1 VKQSRLRLIVATL
14 GLAILSACSSTDN
27 APEPADL
34 PKITEFNQLP
44 LVWSQRVATADD
56 MVFTPWLAQTGVVYA
71 ASAKGLVEGYEFA
84 TGKRVLELKT
94 GKPLSGAIGGDEQGF
109 YLGTS
114 KGEVLAYDFSGQ
126 LRWSV
131 RVGSEVLVPPKTA
144 LGAVLVQVNDGSVV
158 ALDAKDGA
166 RKWVYQRSLPS
177 LTLRSQG
184 QLQIAGRRLLL
195 GTPGGKLAALS
206 LGDGGLQW
214 EATVAQPRG
223 ATELERIADVA
234 SAPVG
239 DGKLACTVAYQGRLI
254 CADIEN
260 GNVLWSR
267 DVSSSYGVGMD
278 LRNVY
283 VTDELGAVYA
293 YDKQS
298 GRNLWKQARLY
309 ARAVTAPTVVGNF
322 VLVGDYEGVVHLLS
336 AEDGSFLGRAE
347 TDGSAIR
354 LAPQVVQEKVM
365 VQTAKGTVAVFSI
378 K

>member
-1 VKQSRLRLIVATL
+1 MKRLRLRLVLACLGVLTL
-14 GLAILSACSSTDN
+14 GACSSTDN

-44 LVWSQRVATADD
+44 QLWRNRVGKAND
-56 MVFTPWLAQTGVVYA
+56 MVFAPWLSQSGIVYA
-71 ASAKGLVEGYEFA
+71 VSAKGVVEGYEFA
-84 TGKRVLELKT
+84 TGKQVLDLKT
-94 GKPLSGAIGGDEQGF
+94 DKPLSGGVGGDEQGF

-114 KGEVLAYDFSGQ
+114 KGEVLAYDFSGK
-126 LRWSV
+126 LRWTV
-131 RVGSEVLVPPKTA
+131 KVGSEVLVAPKTA
-144 LGAVLVQVNDGSVV
+144 LGAVLVRVNDGSVV
-158 ALDAKDGA
+158 ALDAKDGS
-166 RKWVYQRSLPS
+166 RKWIYQRSLPS

-184 QLQIAGRRLLL
+184 ALQITGRRVLL
-195 GTPGGKLAALS
+195 GMPGGKLVSLS

-234 SAPVG
+234 SAPVS
-239 DGKLACTVAYQGRLI
+239 DGKIACAVAYQGRLI

-309 ARAVTAPTVVGNF
+309 ARAVTAPTVIGNF

-354 LAPQVVQEKVM
+354 LAPQIVQEKVM
-365 VQTAKGTVAVFSI
+365 VQTAKGNVAVFAI